1 MWYFG
6 DRNEAGT
13 TLIVL
18 HMARSATYAKQM
30 VPCKQV
36 APIMELNPQKRLRS
50 SCTPRPSGNIR
61 AEDKPLIRQEIMPEH
76 TRMGGDPF
84 QMLSHGLGSEC
95 KGKEISNM
103 RV

>member
-1 MWYFG
+1 
-6 DRNEAGT
+6 
-13 TLIVL
+13 
-18 HMARSATYAKQM
+18 
-30 VPCKQV
+30 
-36 APIMELNPQKRLRS
+36 MELNPQKRLRS

-84 QMLSHGLGSEC
+84 QMLSHVLGSEC